1 MNISNFFNIF
11 NFEIKK
17 IELLTKKQ
25 HQSNENAKFAIFL
38 KKKLKINMLKVKN
51 ITKLGTILIM
61 QVNIE
66 ELHIAYVI

>member
-38 KKKLKINMLKVKN
+38 KKKLKVKN
-51 ITKLGTILIM
+51 ITKLGTILII

>member
-17 IELLTKKQ
+17 IELLTKKH